1 MNILTKYL
9 LTNQLYFMKNKFSIL
24 LIAFIGLASLSYSQS
39 GNADKKFGIN
49 WSGFVKSDFMYDTRQ
64 VVNAREGHFNILPTS
79 VNMVNGEDINDQANF
94 NILAIQSRLKGAI
107 TGPDFF
113 GMKTSG
119 VIEAA
124 FFGNSDGSTGEF
136 RLRHAFVKLSNENL
150 EILMGQYWH
159 PMFVT
164 AVFPGV
170 YSFNTGV
177 PFQPFSRNPQLR
189 ITTKG
194 TVKFIGVLFTE
205 RDFKTRGASVSQ
217 SGIPQVHAQLQF
229 GKATETLG
237 GVGFNFKNSRPQ
249 LGEDN
254 LTSTAF
260 IGYFRTKLGDAT
272 WKAEVTY
279 GQNMT
284 DVLQVGGFGLAN
296 GDYVNNNTLSIWTEF
311 QGDFSETMEWGLFG
325 GYTKNDGFG
334 EAINYVNGF
343 LGSGVES
350 AFRVSPRIGWKSGNL
365 KIGVEGEFTNAQYGS
380 IDGNGDINTTGVDAV
395 NNFRLLTT
403 AIYKF

>member
-1 MNILTKYL
+1 
-9 LTNQLYFMKNKFSIL
+9 MKKQPLVF
-24 LIAFIGLASLSYSQS
+24 LIAFIALLNLSYGQTKET
-39 GNADKKFGIN
+39 KKQFGIT

-64 VVNAREGHFNILPTS
+64 TVNAREGHFNILPAAENLVGGKDLNNQS
-79 VNMVNGEDINDQANF
+79 NF
-94 NILAIQSRLKGAI
+94 NILSIQSRLKGAI
-107 TGPDFF
+107 SGPDFF

-124 FFGNSDGSTGEF
+124 FFGNSNGTTGEV
-136 RLRHAFVKLSNENL
+136 RLRHAFVQLSNDKVA
-150 EILMGQYWH
+150 ILMGQYWH

-164 AVFPGV
+164 AVFPGT

-217 SGIPQVHAQLQF
+217 SGMPQIHTQLQF
-229 GKATETLG
+229 GNAISTLG
-237 GVGFNFKNSRPQ
+237 GLGFNLKSSRPA

-260 IGYFRTKLGDAT
+260 IGYFKTKLGKST
-272 WKAEVTY
+272 LKAEVTY

-284 DVLQVGGFGLAN
+284 DLLQIGGFAIN
-296 GDYVNNNTLSIWTEF
+296 NNNNYVNNKTLSVWTELS
-311 QGDFSETMEWGLFG
+311 GDFSKTMEWGIFG
-325 GYTKNDGFG
+325 GYLANGGFG
-334 EAINYVNGF
+334 ESVTYVDGF
-343 LGSGVES
+343 LGTVEN
-350 AFRVSPRIGWKSGNL
+350 AFRFAPRVGWKSGSL
-365 KIGVEGEFTNAQYGS
+365 KIGFEGEFTNAQYGS
-380 IDGNGDINTTGVDAV
+380 IATNGDITSVLDSV

>member
-1 MNILTKYL
+1 
-9 LTNQLYFMKNKFSIL
+9 MKKNLSVM
-24 LIAFIGLASLSYSQS
+24 LIAFIALINISYSQS
-39 GNADKKFGIN
+39 DEAEKKFGIN
-49 WSGFVKSDFMYDTRQ
+49 WSGFVKTDFMYDSRQ
-64 VVNAREGHFNILPTS
+64 TVNAREGHFNILPAAANF
-79 VNMVNGEDINDQANF
+79 VGGEDLNEQTNF
-94 NILAIQSRLKGAI
+94 NILSIQTRLKASI
-107 TGPDFF
+107 SGPDFF

-119 VIEAA
+119 AIEAA
-124 FFGNSDGSTGEF
+124 FFGNSDGSTGEL
-136 RLRHAFVKLSNENL
+136 RLRHAFVQLSNDKVD
-150 EILMGQYWH
+150 ILMGQYWH

-189 ITTKG
+189 VTTKG
-194 TVKFIGVLFTE
+194 DVKFIGVLFTE

-217 SGIPQVHAQLQF
+217 SGMPQFHAQLQF
-229 GKATETLG
+229 GNASSTLG
-237 GVGFNFKNSRPQ
+237 GLGFNLKSSRPA

-260 IGYFRTKLGDAT
+260 IGYFRTKLGKTT
-272 WKAEVTY
+272 WKAEATY

-284 DVLQVGGFGLAN
+284 DLLQIGGFGIN
-296 GDYVNNNTLSIWTEF
+296 GGGDYENNETLSMWTEF
-311 QGDFSETMEWGLFG
+311 SADFSETMEWGLFG
-325 GYTKNDGFG
+325 GYSENGGFG
-334 EAINYVNGF
+334 EPITYVNGF
-343 LGSGVES
+343 LGTVAN

-380 IDGNGDINTTGVDAV
+380 IDTNGDISSTGIDSV

>member
-1 MNILTKYL
+1 
-9 LTNQLYFMKNKFSIL
+9 MKKNLSVM
-24 LIAFIGLASLSYSQS
+24 LIAFIALINISYSQS
-39 GNADKKFGIN
+39 DEAEKKFGIN
-49 WSGFVKSDFMYDTRQ
+49 WSGFVKTDFMYDSRQ
-64 VVNAREGHFNILPTS
+64 TVNAREGHFNILPAAANF
-79 VNMVNGEDINDQANF
+79 VGGEDLNDQTNF
-94 NILAIQSRLKGAI
+94 NILSIQTRLKASI
-107 TGPDFF
+107 SGPDFF

-119 VIEAA
+119 AIEAA
-124 FFGNSDGSTGEF
+124 FFGNTDGSTGEL
-136 RLRHAFVKLSNENL
+136 RLRHAFVQLSNDKVD
-150 EILMGQYWH
+150 ILMGQYWH

-189 ITTKG
+189 VTTKG
-194 TVKFIGVLFTE
+194 DVKFIGVLFTE

-217 SGIPQVHAQLQF
+217 SGMPQFHAQLQF
-229 GKATETLG
+229 GNASSTLG
-237 GVGFNFKNSRPQ
+237 GLGFNLKSSRPA

-254 LTSTAF
+254 FTSTAF
-260 IGYFRTKLGDAT
+260 IGYFRTKLGKTT
-272 WKAEVTY
+272 WKAEATY

-284 DVLQVGGFGLAN
+284 DLLQIGGFGIN
-296 GDYVNNNTLSIWTEF
+296 GGGDYENNETLSMWTEF
-311 QGDFSETMEWGLFG
+311 SADFSETMEWGLFG
-325 GYTKNDGFG
+325 GYSENGGFG
-334 EAINYVNGF
+334 EPITYVNGF
-343 LGSGVES
+343 LGTVAN

-380 IDGNGDINTTGVDAV
+380 IDTNGDISSTGIDSV

>member
-1 MNILTKYL
+1 MKK
-9 LTNQLYFMKNKFSIL
+9 QLFVL
-24 LIAFIGLASLSYSQS
+24 LIASVALTNLSYGQS
-39 GNADKKFGIN
+39 DKTKKQFGIS
-49 WSGFVKSDFMYDTRQ
+49 WSGFVKADFMFDTRQ
-64 VVNAREGHFNILPTS
+64 TVNAREGHFNILPAAE
-79 VNMVNGEDINDQANF
+79 NLLGGEDLNDQSNF

-107 TGPDFF
+107 SGPDFF

-124 FFGNSDGSTGEF
+124 FFGNSNGTTGEL
-136 RLRHAFVKLSNENL
+136 RLRHAFVQLSNDKVD
-150 EILMGQYWH
+150 ILMGQYWH

-194 TVKFIGVLFTE
+194 KVKFIGVLFTE

-217 SGIPQVHAQLQF
+217 SGIPQLHAQLQF
-229 GKATETLG
+229 GKANATLG
-237 GVGFNFKNSRPQ
+237 GLGFNFKSSRPS
-249 LGEDN
+249 LGADN

-260 IGYFRTKLGDAT
+260 IGYFRTKLGEAT
-272 WKAEVTY
+272 WKAEATY

-284 DVLQVGGFGLAN
+284 DVLQIGGFATN
-296 GDYVNNNTLSIWTEF
+296 GDGDFVNNETLSMWTEF
-311 QGDFSETMEWGLFG
+311 SGDFSETMEWGLFG
-325 GYTKNDGFG
+325 GYAANGGFG
-334 EAINYVNGF
+334 ESVTYVDGF
-343 LGSGVES
+343 LGTIEN
-350 AFRVSPRIGWKSGNL
+350 AFRVSPRIGWKSGSL
-365 KIGVEGEFTNAQYGS
+365 KIGLESEFTNAQYGS
-380 IDGNGDINTTGVDAV
+380 IDTNGAITSSADSV

-403 AIYKF
+403 VIYKF

>member
-1 MNILTKYL
+1 MKKQLLVMLIASIA
-9 LTNQLYFMKNKFSIL
+9 LTNL
-24 LIAFIGLASLSYSQS
+24 GYSQS
-39 GNADKKFGIN
+39 DVTEKKFGIK
-49 WSGFVKSDFMYDTRQ
+49 WSGFVKADFMFDTRQ
-64 VVNAREGHFNILPTS
+64 TVNAREGHFNILPAAENL
-79 VNMVNGEDINDQANF
+79 VGGEDLNDQSNF

-107 TGPDFF
+107 SGPDFF

-124 FFGNSDGSTGEF
+124 FFGNSDGTTGEL
-136 RLRHAFVKLSNENL
+136 RLRHAFIQLSNDKVD
-150 EILMGQYWH
+150 IIMGQYWH

-194 TVKFIGVLFTE
+194 SVKFIGVLFTE

-217 SGIPQVHAQLQF
+217 SGIPQLHAQLQF
-229 GKATETLG
+229 GKASTTLG
-237 GVGFNFKNSRPQ
+237 GLGFNLKSSRPA

-260 IGYFRTKLGDAT
+260 IGYFRTKLGEAT
-272 WKAEVTY
+272 WKAEATY

-284 DVLQVGGFGLAN
+284 DVLQIGGFATNEN
-296 GDYVNNNTLSIWTEF
+296 GDYVNNETLSMWTELS
-311 QGDFSETMEWGLFG
+311 GDFSKTMEWGLFG
-325 GYTKNDGFG
+325 GYAANGGFG
-334 EAINYVNGF
+334 ESVTYVNGF
-343 LGSGVES
+343 LGTIEN

-365 KIGVEGEFTNAQYGS
+365 KIGIEGEFTNAQYGS
-380 IDGNGDINTTGVDAV
+380 IATNGAITSTADSV

>member
-1 MNILTKYL
+1 M
-9 LTNQLYFMKNKFSIL
+9 
-24 LIAFIGLASLSYSQS
+24 LIAFIALINISYSQS
-39 GNADKKFGIN
+39 DEAEKKFGIN
-49 WSGFVKSDFMYDTRQ
+49 WSGFVKTDFMYDSRQ
-64 VVNAREGHFNILPTS
+64 TVNAREGHFNILPAAANF
-79 VNMVNGEDINDQANF
+79 VGGEDLNDQTNF
-94 NILAIQSRLKGAI
+94 NILSIQTRLKASI
-107 TGPDFF
+107 SGPDFF

-119 VIEAA
+119 AIEAA
-124 FFGNSDGSTGEF
+124 FFGNTDGSTGEL
-136 RLRHAFVKLSNENL
+136 RLRHAFVQLSNDKVD
-150 EILMGQYWH
+150 ILMGQYWH

-189 ITTKG
+189 VTTKG
-194 TVKFIGVLFTE
+194 DVKFIGVLFTE

-217 SGIPQVHAQLQF
+217 SGMPQFHAQLQF
-229 GKATETLG
+229 GNASSTLG
-237 GVGFNFKNSRPQ
+237 GLGFNLKSSRPA

-260 IGYFRTKLGDAT
+260 IGYFRTKLGKTT
-272 WKAEVTY
+272 WKAEATY

-284 DVLQVGGFGLAN
+284 DLLQIGGFGIN
-296 GDYVNNNTLSIWTEF
+296 GGGDYENNETLSMWTEF
-311 QGDFSETMEWGLFG
+311 SADFSETMEWGLFG
-325 GYTKNDGFG
+325 GYSENGGFG
-334 EAINYVNGF
+334 EPITYVNGF
-343 LGSGVES
+343 LGTVAN

-380 IDGNGDINTTGVDAV
+380 IDTNGDISSTGIDSV

>member
-1 MNILTKYL
+1 MKKQLLVMLIASIA
-9 LTNQLYFMKNKFSIL
+9 LTNL
-24 LIAFIGLASLSYSQS
+24 GYSQS
-39 GNADKKFGIN
+39 DVTKKKFGIK
-49 WSGFVKSDFMYDTRQ
+49 WSGFVKADFMFDTRQ
-64 VVNAREGHFNILPTS
+64 TVNAREGHFNILPAAENL
-79 VNMVNGEDINDQANF
+79 VGGEDLNDQSNF

-107 TGPDFF
+107 SGPDFF

-124 FFGNSDGSTGEF
+124 FFGNSDGTTGEL
-136 RLRHAFVKLSNENL
+136 RLRHAFIQLSNDKVD
-150 EILMGQYWH
+150 IIMGQYWH

-194 TVKFIGVLFTE
+194 SVKFIGVLFTE

-217 SGIPQVHAQLQF
+217 SGIPQLHAQLQF
-229 GKATETLG
+229 GKASTTLG
-237 GVGFNFKNSRPQ
+237 GLGFNLKSSRPA

-260 IGYFRTKLGDAT
+260 IGYFRTKLGEAT
-272 WKAEVTY
+272 WKAEATY

-284 DVLQVGGFGLAN
+284 DVLQIGGFATNEN
-296 GDYVNNNTLSIWTEF
+296 GDYVNNETLSMWTELS
-311 QGDFSETMEWGLFG
+311 GDFSETMEWGLFG
-325 GYTKNDGFG
+325 GYAANGGFG
-334 EAINYVNGF
+334 ESVTYVNGF
-343 LGSGVES
+343 LGTIEN

-365 KIGVEGEFTNAQYGS
+365 KIGIEGEFTNAQYGS
-380 IDGNGDINTTGVDAV
+380 IATNGAITSTADSV

>member
-1 MNILTKYL
+1 MKK
-9 LTNQLYFMKNKFSIL
+9 QLFVL
-24 LIAFIGLASLSYSQS
+24 LIASVALTNLSYGQS
-39 GNADKKFGIN
+39 DNTKKQFGIS
-49 WSGFVKSDFMYDTRQ
+49 WSGFVKADFMFDTRQ
-64 VVNAREGHFNILPTS
+64 TVNAREGHFNILPAAENL
-79 VNMVNGEDINDQANF
+79 VGGEDLNDQSNF

-107 TGPDFF
+107 SGPDFF

-124 FFGNSDGSTGEF
+124 FFVNSNGTTGEL
-136 RLRHAFVKLSNENL
+136 RLRHAFVQLSNNKVD
-150 EILMGQYWH
+150 ILMGQYWH

-194 TVKFIGVLFTE
+194 KVKFIGVLFTE

-217 SGIPQVHAQLQF
+217 SGIPQLHAQLQF
-229 GKATETLG
+229 GKASATLG
-237 GVGFNFKNSRPQ
+237 GLGFNLKSSRPA

-260 IGYFRTKLGDAT
+260 IGYFRTKLGEAT
-272 WKAEVTY
+272 WKAEATY

-284 DVLQVGGFGLAN
+284 DVLQIGGFATN
-296 GDYVNNNTLSIWTEF
+296 GDGDFVNNETLSMWTEF
-311 QGDFSETMEWGLFG
+311 SGDFSETMEWGLFG
-325 GYTKNDGFG
+325 GYAANGGFG
-334 EAINYVNGF
+334 ESITYVDGF
-343 LGSGVES
+343 LGTVEN
-350 AFRVSPRIGWKSGNL
+350 AFRVSPRIGWKSGSL
-365 KIGVEGEFTNAQYGS
+365 KIGLEDEFTNAQYGS
-380 IDGNGDINTTGVDAV
+380 IATNGDITSSADSV